1 MALSYIKP
9 AIIVSA
15 DKIWNSLPRHR
26 RLDEQTVQN
35 IVQKLNRRYPSWNV
49 IFKQTQETTQYKGL
63 LI

>member
-9 AIIVSA
+9 VIIVRA
-15 DKIWNSLPRHR
+15 DTIWNSLPMHR

-35 IVQKLNRRYPSWNV
+35 IVQKLNRRYPSWNL
-49 IFKQTQETTQYKGL
+49 IFKQTQEKTQYKGL